1 MANVD
6 ISKLQNTSVVSEELK
21 GNFDASDTRAKYRD
35 KPVVKKTKEE
45 KEIKPGP
52 KKKRPETKV
61 KTYNLDVEV
70 IEKVVEK
77 SEEMGITASVFVN
90 RVLRKELGI

>member
-1 MANVD
+1 MANID

-35 KPVVKKTKEE
+35 KEPVKKKKDYT
-45 KEIKPGP
+45 PGP
-52 KKKRPETKV
+52 KKRRPETKV

>member
-1 MANVD
+1 MVD
-6 ISKLQNTSVVSEELK
+6 INNLPNATVKNEENR
-21 GNFDASDTRAKYRD
+21 GNFDTDTRSRYKD
-35 KPVVKKTKEE
+35 KEPVKKKKKDYT
-45 KEIKPGP
+45 PGP

-61 KTYNLDVEV
+61 KTYNLDLEV

-90 RVLRKELGI
+90 KVLRKELGI

>member
-1 MANVD
+1 MAKVNID
-6 ISKLQNTSVVSEELK
+6 ALKNTSVVNEEPVE
-21 GNFDASDTRAKYRD
+21 GNFDYDTRSRYKD
-35 KPVVKKTKEE
+35 KEPVKKKKNYT
-45 KEIKPGP
+45 PGP

>member
-1 MANVD
+1 MVD
-6 ISKLQNTSVVSEELK
+6 INKLQNTTVKDGEQTT
-21 GNFDASDTRAKYRD
+21 GNFDYDTRSRYKD
-35 KPVVKKTKEE
+35 KEPVKKKKNYT
-45 KEIKPGP
+45 PGP

>member
-1 MANVD
+1 MVD
-6 ISKLQNTSVVSEELK
+6 INNLPNATVKDGENK
-21 GNFDASDTRAKYRD
+21 GNFDYDTRSRYKD
-35 KPVVKKTKEE
+35 KEPVKKKKNYT
-45 KEIKPGP
+45 PGP

-77 SEEMGITASVFVN
+77 SEEMGVTASVFVN

>member
-1 MANVD
+1 MAKVD
-6 ISKLQNTSVVSEELK
+6 INALKNTSVVNEEPVE
-21 GNFDASDTRAKYRD
+21 GNFDYDTRSRYKD
-35 KPVVKKTKEE
+35 KEPVKKKKKSYT
-45 KEIKPGP
+45 PGP
-52 KKKRPETKV
+52 KKKRPDTKV

-90 RVLRKELGI
+90 KVLRKELGI